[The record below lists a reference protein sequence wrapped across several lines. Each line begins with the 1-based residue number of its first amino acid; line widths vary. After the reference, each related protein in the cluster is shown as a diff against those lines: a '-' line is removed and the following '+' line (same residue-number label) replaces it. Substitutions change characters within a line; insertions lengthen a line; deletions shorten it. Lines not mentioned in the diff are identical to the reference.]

1 MRKTIMI
8 GSVECNFKTSAALPR
23 MYRLKF
29 QRDLFN
35 DLNSIDRQIKAQE
48 KHKEEMRQIALD
60 KGIPFDESEYES
72 TLPVNTLTTFENI
85 AFLMHKHG
93 DPTQPT
99 EIDEW
104 LDQFE
109 TFDIYN
115 VFPEILGM
123 WNDENKQFSTPKK
136 ENEE

>member
-48 KHKEEMRQIALD
+48 KKKGEMRQIALD

-93 DPTQPT
+93 DSTQPT

>member
-48 KHKEEMRQIALD
+48 KKKEEMRQIALD

-72 TLPVNTLTTFENI
+72 TLPVNTLPTFENI

>member
-48 KHKEEMRQIALD
+48 KKKEEMRQIALD